1 MLVIT
6 EKGSVAVAIG
16 KAISPPPKTFALK
29 GHILDL
35 DFPEEYNNWRTVDPK
50 ELFKAPVK
58 WVIRDFKTYKSLKE
72 VLKNLNSPLIL
83 ATDNDHEG
91 ELIAYEVLQIARN
104 VCNQVK
110 YMRMRFNSTAASEL
124 RDAWAKLEPDL
135 NWGWVWKA
143 YFRSKFD
150 LVTGATYTRLLT
162 LSARRNGYHY
172 RLLSWGSCQIPTLWF
187 IYRREM
193 EIRNFK
199 PETYYELEAILD
211 VRGVR
216 VEVSSKPMK
225 DKPQALALYE
235 KVKNVKEAV
244 VSSFESEL
252 FSEHRPLP
260 TDTDVMLQE
269 LTKILGISSAKI
281 MSLAED
287 LYANGFI
294 SYPRTQTNMWIRMDH
309 KYVLN
314 MLSNTP
320 LAKYVRTGV
329 FQPKNGRKNDNAHPP
344 IYPVKPYPYDDVKGK
359 IWSYIARRYIANV
372 ASKDALLKRWKL
384 DVRLRDVPM
393 NATGRYIIDEGFYD
407 AFPFF
412 KPKDLSQIPEVKP
425 GEILPVL
432 NVELVEKKTKPPSRL
447 TESELLKLLEKNGIG
462 TDATR
467 HEYPSK
473 IVSRGYADKKR
484 KTFILTQ
491 LGERLIQLL
500 GNVNEQLVT
509 PETRRFVEQIM
520 YEVELGKRTV
530 DDALNYA
537 LDIYGVLY
545 EKLEAYIKSA
555 KLAL

>member
-1 MLVIT
+1 MLVVT

-16 KAISPPPKTFALK
+16 KAISPHPKTFALK

-58 WVIRDFKTYKSLKE
+58 WVVRDFKTYRNLKE
-72 VLKNLNSPLIL
+72 VLKNLSGPLIL

-91 ELIAYEVLQIARN
+91 ELIAYEVLQVAKSIRSP
-104 VCNQVK
+104 VR
-110 YMRMRFNSTAASEL
+110 YMRMRFNSTAANEL
-124 RDAWAKLEPDL
+124 RDAWTRLEPDL

-162 LSARRNGYHY
+162 LSARKNGYPY
-172 RLLSWGSCQIPTLWF
+172 KLLSWGSCQIPTLWF
-187 IYRREM
+187 IYAREM

-199 PETYYELEAILD
+199 PETYYELKAILN
-211 VRGVR
+211 VKG
-216 VEVSSKPMK
+216 VEVEVFSKPMK
-225 DKPQALALYE
+225 DKSQATALYE
-235 KVKNVKEAV
+235 KVKDVKEAA
-244 VSSFESEL
+244 VSSFESEF

-269 LTKILGISSAKI
+269 LTKILGISGARI
-281 MSLAED
+281 MSLAEE
-287 LYANGFI
+287 LYADGFI

-309 KYVLN
+309 KYVLD

-320 LAKYVRTGV
+320 LSKYVRSGV

-344 IYPVKPYPYDDVKGK
+344 IYPVKPYLYDDVKGK

-372 ASKDALLKRWKL
+372 ASKDALLKRWRL
-384 DVRLRDVPM
+384 DVHLKEVAM
-393 NATGRYIIDEGFYD
+393 NNTGRYIIDDGFYEV
-407 AFPFF
+407 FPYF

-425 GEILPVL
+425 GDILPVL
-432 NVELVEKKTKPPSRL
+432 KVELMEKKTKPPSRL
-447 TESELLKLLEKNGIG
+447 TESELLRLLEKNGIG

-473 IVSRGYADKKR
+473 IISRGYADKKR
-484 KTFILTQ
+484 KTFIITQ

-500 GNVNEQLVT
+500 ENVNGQLIT
-509 PETRRFVEQIM
+509 PETRRFIEQIM
-520 YEVELGKRTV
+520 GEVELGKRTV
-530 DDALNYA
+530 DEALNYA
-537 LDIYGVLY
+537 LNIYGGLY
-545 EKLEAYIKSA
+545 EKLETYIRSA
-555 KLAL
+555 KLIL